1 VVSTVPGAPPA
12 QVQPVANRLALP
24 LMAALSVIYWTV
36 TVVFASRKLLWNDE
50 LYTFYMA
57 QLPTMGDVWAALM
70 SRGEQLPPMFYA
82 ITRASWRLFGVGNVS
97 VRLPEIIGFWVMC
110 LALYVFVSR
119 RTSRLAGVV
128 AATFPLVT
136 QFYYYA
142 FEARP
147 YAIVLGCSAV
157 ALACWQAATE
167 GNRRTVVIP
176 GLAVALAGAMS
187 THYYAVFVVAAL
199 AAGEAVRSLERRRLD
214 GPVWLALGLPALVL
228 IPHVPLIRAAAA
240 YSGAF
245 WAPPQW
251 VNVPDYY
258 LNLLSPAVVPA
269 SVLALYAVSAA
280 SLSGRPR
287 PFVAAARPPR
297 HELAAVLAF
306 VAIPVVCVVLAKT
319 VTGAF
324 VDRYAIAGVIG
335 CAALVGLGTGMAAA
349 HRPAFPLVAVV
360 CLLSWFVLSSAR
372 EYIQPTG
379 FSQPIRQSTVD
390 RPDQWTADWRGS
402 GLPVVIADPHTFV
415 VLSRY
420 SRPDFRSRLIYL
432 ADPGLALK
440 YLGHNSVERGMLD
453 LIGPWFGMHVGHYEA
468 FLNDHEAFLV
478 YGDFVRLGFLSW
490 ILPDLQ
496 ARGMRTELLN
506 RGGDNMLL
514 LAYRGARPRPE
525 PDAAG
530 SAVDSRATGSHT
542 PR

>member
-1 VVSTVPGAPPA
+1 
-12 QVQPVANRLALP
+12 
-24 LMAALSVIYWTV
+24 
-36 TVVFASRKLLWNDE
+36 
-50 LYTFYMA
+50 
-57 QLPTMGDVWAALM
+57 MGDVWAALT

-82 ITRASWRLFGVGNVS
+82 ITRASWQLFGVNQVS
-97 VRLPEIIGFWVMC
+97 VRLPEMFGFWIMC
-110 LALYVFVSR
+110 LALYVFVAR

-128 AATFPLVT
+128 AATCPLVT

-147 YAIVLGCSAV
+147 YAIVLGFSAL
-157 ALACWQAATE
+157 ALACWQLATA
-167 GNRRTVVIP
+167 GDRRAIALP

-187 THYYAVFVVAAL
+187 THYYSVFVAAAL
-199 AAGEAVRSLERRRLD
+199 AAGEVVRSLERRRLD
-214 GPVWLALGLPALVL
+214 VPVWLALGLPALVL
-228 IPHVPLIRAAAA
+228 IPHLPLIRAAAA

-280 SLSGRPR
+280 SLPGRPR
-287 PFVAAARPPR
+287 PFVVAARPPR

-306 VAIPVVCVVLAKT
+306 VSIPVVCVVLAKT
-319 VTGAF
+319 MTGAF

-349 HRPAFPLVAVV
+349 HRPSLPLVAVV

-379 FSQPIRQSTVD
+379 FSQPIRQGTVD
-390 RPDQWTADWRGS
+390 RPDQWTAAWRGS

-420 SRPDFRSRLIYL
+420 SRPDFRSRIVYL
-432 ADPGLALK
+432 ADPDRALK
-440 YLGHNSVERGMLD
+440 SLGHNSVERGMLD
-453 LIGPWFGMHVGHYEA
+453 LIGPWFGMRVERYER
-468 FLNDHEAFLV
+468 FLNDHDAFLV

-496 ARGMRTELLN
+496 GRGMRTELLN
-506 RGGDNMLL
+506 RAGDNMLL
-514 LAYRGARPRPE
+514 LVYRAARVRPE
-525 PDAAG
+525 PDASG
-530 SAVDSRATGSHT
+530 LAVDPRATGSNT
-542 PR
+542 RQ